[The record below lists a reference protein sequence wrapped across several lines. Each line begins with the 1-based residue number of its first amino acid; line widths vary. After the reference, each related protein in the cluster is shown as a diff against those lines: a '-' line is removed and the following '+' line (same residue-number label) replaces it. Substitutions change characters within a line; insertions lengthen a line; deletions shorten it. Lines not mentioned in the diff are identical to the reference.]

1 MPAIDNHQGRGRGGA
16 INRHSMMP
24 MNTTEPRENATDRET
39 PQRKITENSLEKL
52 LSAVWKSFGLLNMNV
67 RSHFDRASLARW
79 DANRS
84 PSSKTP
90 RTEPATMAGTLLV
103 PESWMMS
110 EASSSSSRGGRGPNT
125 RISDIPSFGLK
136 KSR

>member
-110 EASSSSSRGGRGPNT
+110 EGKLEFQQGGRGPNT